1 MPEHDRLP
9 VNGLSVVRQTLL
21 KASGN
26 TASSG
31 TAEATLAVQMH
42 LTALNAKSEPEAE
55 LTREFMRVLT
65 KEPPAAVQWA
75 FQAWR
80 DTSPYF
86 PAVSDIRKLLKD
98 WHRGVRERIALEERL
113 EERFLLEER
122 RAQGQIPDFAEIVE
136 KLREVSAQQECEP
149 AKRER
154 TYRQRMEMRRV
165 SLAADGLLLSEE
177 QIRARR
183 QKELDEIRRYREIDL
198 QDE

>member
-1 MPEHDRLP
+1 
-9 VNGLSVVRQTLL
+9 
-21 KASGN
+21 
-26 TASSG
+26 
-31 TAEATLAVQMH
+31 MH

-80 DTSPYF
+80 DVSPYF

-98 WHRGVRERIALEERL
+98 WHRGVRERIALEARL

-165 SLAADGLLLSEE
+165 SLAAGGLLLSEE

>member
-1 MPEHDRLP
+1 
-9 VNGLSVVRQTLL
+9 
-21 KASGN
+21 
-26 TASSG
+26 
-31 TAEATLAVQMH
+31 MH

-98 WHRGVRERIALEERL
+98 WHRGVRERIALEARL
-113 EERFLLEER
+113 EERFLLDER

-165 SLAADGLLLSEE
+165 SLAAGGLLLSEE